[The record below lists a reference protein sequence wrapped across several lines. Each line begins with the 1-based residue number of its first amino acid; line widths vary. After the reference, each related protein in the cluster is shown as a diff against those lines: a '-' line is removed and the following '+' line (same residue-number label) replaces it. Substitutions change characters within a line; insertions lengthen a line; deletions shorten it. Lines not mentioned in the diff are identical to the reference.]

1 MKLEM
6 ISTGEEVLSGQIV
19 DTNAAWF
26 SDAMMN
32 LGIELQRRSTVG
44 DRLPDLVSL
53 FLERS
58 RVADLILVN
67 GGLGPTS
74 DDLSVEAAA
83 RAAGVGLVEHAAW
96 REHLENWFTKRG
108 REMPASNLKQ
118 CLLPEGAIL
127 VDNPIGSAP
136 GFRLRLNNAW
146 LFFTPGV
153 PAEFRT
159 MVENQFIPFMRETFD
174 PGAETALH
182 KFLTLGHGESALA
195 DQLARVGLPAG
206 ISLGFRPSLP
216 HVEIKVFARGSE
228 ALAVLPDTC
237 ARIRA
242 CLGSAVV
249 SERCPNLAEEVH
261 ILLRERGRTLALAES
276 CTGGMLASQL
286 VEHPGSS
293 DYLLHGVTS
302 YSNAA
307 KQAILGVPASVLAT
321 HGAVSIETA
330 EAMATGARRLLDS
343 DFALAITGVAGP
355 EGGSEDKPVGTVVL
369 ALADREQVWTQRLQ
383 FGSRSRTVIRSSS
396 CAVALDM
403 LRRRLLDET
412 IIVTYPFFPCRGQAI
427 RRHEE

>member
-44 DRLPDLVSL
+44 DRLPDLVNL

-96 REHLENWFTKRG
+96 REHLETWFKRRG

-118 CLLPEGAIL
+118 CLLPECAVL
-127 VDNPIGSAP
+127 VDNPLGSAP

-153 PAEFRT
+153 PAEFRA
-159 MVENQFIPFMRETFD
+159 MIENQFIPFMQETFH
-174 PGAETALH
+174 PGAQTALH

-195 DQLARVGLPAG
+195 DQLGKVELPAG
-206 ISLGFRPSLP
+206 ITLGFRPSLP

-228 ALAVLPDTC
+228 ALALMSDTC
-237 ARIRA
+237 ARIRS
-242 CLGSAVV
+242 CLGRAVV

-261 ILLRERGRTLALAES
+261 LLLREHGRSLALAES

-307 KQAILGVPASVLAT
+307 KEAILGVPASVLAS

-330 EAMATGARRLLDS
+330 ETMATGARRLLDS

-369 ALADREQVWTQRLQ
+369 ALADREQVWTQHLQ
-383 FGSRSRTVIRSSS
+383 FGARSRTVIRSTS

-403 LRRRLLDET
+403 LRRRLLDEEV
-412 IIVTYPFFPCRGQAI
+412 IVTYPFFPCRGQAI
-427 RRHEE
+427 RRHQE